1 MQILF
6 VSATPFE
13 IAPLRAYLEANF
25 ERLADFHFKKNGLEV
40 KLLITGV
47 GMPYTAFAMGTVLAT
62 QKVDLAVNAGVAG
75 AFYRN
80 LQIGEV
86 VNVVSEQFGDLGVE
100 EADGRFTDAAE
111 LGLIDAHQPP
121 FINGKLYNPAASEF
135 GFLPQKKGLTVN
147 KVHGTKDS
155 IAAVLEKYQ
164 ADVESME
171 GAAFFLACLLSNVNF
186 LEIRAIS
193 NYVEPRNREAW
204 DIPLAIKN
212 LNGVLVEL
220 VKTFQ

>member
-1 MQILF
+1 MQILI

-13 IAPLRAYLEANF
+13 IAPLRAYLAVHF
-25 ERLADFHFKKNGLEV
+25 DSPSDFHFKKNGLEV
-40 KLLITGV
+40 KLLISGV
-47 GMPYTAFAMGTVLAT
+47 GMAYTAFAMGSVLAS
-62 QKVDLAVNAGVAG
+62 QKVDLAINAGVAG
-75 AFYRN
+75 AFYRS
-80 LQIGEV
+80 LSLGEV

-100 EADGRFTDAAE
+100 EADGQYTDALE

-135 GFLPQKKGLTVN
+135 SFLPQKKGLTVN

-155 IAAVLEKYQ
+155 INAILEKYEV
-164 ADVESME
+164 DVESME
-171 GAAFFLACLLSNVNF
+171 GAAFFLACLMSRVNF

-204 DIPLAIKN
+204 DLPLAIGN
-212 LNGVLVEL
+212 LNQILIEL